1 MNKQQTPLEKLISD
15 KNRLQERCRL
25 KEQDLNSD
33 FTYIQENSASLLLSG
48 ITSLLFGKSKQA
60 PASERKALYTEGNE
74 KAEMLGLSDIIS
86 IGKGMLPV
94 VWDIVKPIL
103 ISWGMRKAGKLFT
116 NALFKKKK

>member
-25 KEQDLNSD
+25 KEQELNSD

-48 ITSLLFGKSKQA
+48 ITSLLFGKSKPA

-74 KAEMLGLSDIIS
+74 KAQLGRFD
-86 IGKGMLPV
+86 
-94 VWDIVKPIL
+94 
-103 ISWGMRKAGKLFT
+103 
-116 NALFKKKK
+116 